1 MIDFDAGL
9 RHLLHCSRFAE
20 RVLRRSPALE
30 AWLQATA
37 ATSATSLVA
46 RFEAEPTRPE
56 QGQAMDVTA
65 FDRQLRKQRESLM
78 LLIIYRDLNGLASL
92 NEVMRAISAFAD
104 YAVNAARAVHHAAL
118 CAEWGID
125 ATAPAAAAQSD
136 FIVVGM
142 GKLGAHELN
151 VSSDIDLIFVYP
163 HDGDATA
170 ARSWHEFHAALGKR
184 IIRSIDQLDADGFV
198 FRVDMRLRPF
208 GASGPLVVSLAGLAD
223 YFIGQARPWERYA
236 WLKARAICGQAAH
249 VEALDALVQPFVYRR
264 YHDFAAIDEMRS
276 LHAQIRE
283 EAMRRG
289 KQTDIKVG
297 AGGIREVEFIA
308 QLPQLIRGGREV
320 ALRTRSTV
328 TALAELARS
337 GLHTPAQH
345 QQSLAAYMFL
355 RNLEHRLQYLDDQ
368 QTQAL
373 PQDADPQQ
381 RIAAAM
387 GFPDWAALIKALDAH
402 RQVVSTMFDAAFGLD
417 LSGTG
422 MTDGNGQTRLSTGIP
437 SQNAVETPVNAGVLV
452 ADASSP
458 AAPDAAARLR
468 ADLYQQSARRQ
479 SLSGK
484 LRARLDRLYERV
496 LSMNTSATT
505 AIRLFDVLDA
515 IDKRETYLALLDEYP
530 RALDRLSVIVTA
542 SAWAADLI
550 RRHPILL
557 ETLTRP
563 AATDRIDWALERQQ
577 IEAECDAVGN
587 DVERQYD
594 ILRHARQRIMLRLF
608 VDDIEGRS
616 SLMALSDHL
625 SALADMLLD
634 ITVQRAWHALVRAST
649 NLSAVSMAAP
659 KGFAVIGYGKLGSKE
674 LGYQSDLDLVFL
686 YDAASPIGRESPELF
701 ARLTQRVNSWLNTM
715 TPGGVLYETDLRLR
729 PDGAAGLLVS
739 SMDAFADYQSRR
751 AWTWEHQALT
761 RARWCAGDAALAAP
775 FEAIRRDILSRKR
788 DLVALRE
795 EIVTMRDRMRAEK
808 KDRVGEDAALDLKN
822 TVGGVVDVEF
832 IVQYLILA
840 YSHEHPEFIGNL
852 GNFALINRAAAL
864 GILEEEQAAQLGKAY
879 LAYRARLH
887 QAQLN
892 NERKAWI
899 GVDELSA
906 ERRSVA
912 QVWRAL
918 FGNNAS
924 RSASE

>member
-1 MIDFDAGL
+1 MTDFDAGL
-9 RHLLHCSRFAE
+9 KHLLVCSRFAE
-20 RVLRRSPALE
+20 RALHRTPSLA
-30 AWLQATA
+30 AWLADASATRATA
-37 ATSATSLVA
+37 LVEQ
-46 RFEAEPTRPE
+46 FEREAAEPAGASGGARPPPP
-56 QGQAMDVTA
+56 ASSLTA
-65 FDRQLRKQRESLM
+65 QDDRDASFDRHLRQQREALM
-78 LLIIYRDLNGLASL
+78 LLIMYRDLNELADLS
-92 NEVMRAISAFAD
+92 EVMQAISAFAD
-104 YAVNAARAVHHAAL
+104 YVVNAARQRHHAAL

-125 ATAPAAAAQSD
+125 ANAPASD

-163 HDGDATA
+163 EDGDASA
-170 ARSWHEFHAALGKR
+170 SRSWHEFHAALGKR

-208 GASGPLVVSLAGLAD
+208 GASGPLVVSLAGLTD
-223 YFIGQARPWERYA
+223 YFITQARPWERYA
-236 WLKARAICGQAAH
+236 WLKARAMCGQPAH
-249 VEALDALVQPFVYRR
+249 IEALDALVQPFVYRR
-264 YHDFAAIDEMRS
+264 YHDFAAIDEMRN

-320 ALRTRSTV
+320 ALRTRSTIA
-328 TALAELARS
+328 ALNELARS
-337 GLHTPAQH
+337 GLHTAEQH
-345 QQSLAAYMFL
+345 QQLRDAYVFL

-373 PQDADPQQ
+373 PQDPDQQQ
-381 RIAAAM
+381 RIAVAM
-387 GFPDWAALIKALDAH
+387 HATDWTALMPTLDQHRRAVSAL
-402 RQVVSTMFDAAFGLD
+402 FDAAFG
-417 LSGTG
+417 
-422 MTDGNGQTRLSTGIP
+422 NGAAAANGETRLSTGVS
-437 SQNAVETPVNAGVLV
+437 SQNAVETPVPASVLPAHV
-452 ADASSP
+452 TDSP
-458 AAPDAAARLR
+458 PEVEMRLSVYR
-468 ADLYQQSARRQ
+468 QSARRA
-479 SLSGK
+479 SLTGK
-484 LRARLDRLYERV
+484 LRARLDRLYERA
-496 LSMNTSATT
+496 MAMHEASASTKL
-505 AIRLFDVLDA
+505 RLFNVFDA

-530 RALDRLSVIVTA
+530 RALERLSVIVAA
-542 SAWAADLI
+542 SAWAADLMK
-550 RRHPILL
+550 RHPILL

-563 AATDRIDWALERQQ
+563 SATDRIDWALERAQ
-577 IEAECDAVGN
+577 IEAECDAVGD

-616 SLMALSDHL
+616 SVMALSDHL

-634 ITVQRAWHALVRAST
+634 ITVQRAWHALLRASPS
-649 NLSAVSMAAP
+649 LAKGAP
-659 KGFAVIGYGKLGSKE
+659 NTPQGFAVIGYGKLGSKE

-686 YDAASPIGRESPELF
+686 YDAQSTIGRESPELF

-729 PDGAAGLLVS
+729 PDGASGLLVS
-739 SMDAFADYQSRR
+739 SIDAFVEYQARR

-761 RARWCAGDAALAAP
+761 RARWCAGDVTLAAP
-775 FEAIRRDILSRKR
+775 FEAIRNGILSRPR
-788 DLVALRE
+788 DLAALRE
-795 EIVTMRDRMRAEK
+795 EIIAMRERMRAEK
-808 KDRVGEDAALDLKN
+808 KDRSGEDAALDLKN

-840 YSHEHPEFIGNL
+840 YSHEHAEFLGNL

-864 GILEEEQAAQLGKAY
+864 GILDEEQAAQLGKAY

-899 GVDELSA
+899 GLEELSA
-906 ERRSVA
+906 ERRSVG

-918 FGNNAS
+918 FGTGS
-924 RSASE
+924 VQ

>member
-1 MIDFDAGL
+1 VIDFDAGL
-9 RHLLHCSRFAE
+9 KHLLHCSRFAE
-20 RVLRRSPALE
+20 RVLHRTLTRA

-37 ATSATSLVA
+37 STPATTLVA
-46 RFEAEPTRPE
+46 QFEAESATP
-56 QGQAMDVTA
+56 GHLQAMDGPT
-65 FDRQLRKQRESLM
+65 FDRYVRQQREALM

-92 NEVMRAISAFAD
+92 DEVMRAISAFAD
-104 YAVNAARAVHHAAL
+104 YAVKSARVAHHAAL

-125 ATAPAAAAQSD
+125 SAAAQSD
-136 FIVVGM
+136 FMVVGM

-163 HDGDATA
+163 QDGEATA
-170 ARSWHEFHAALGKR
+170 TRSWHEFHAALGKR
-184 IIRSIDQLDADGFV
+184 IIRSIDQVDADGFV

-249 VEALDALVQPFVYRR
+249 IEALDALVQPFVYRR

-276 LHAQIRE
+276 LHGQIRE

-289 KQTDIKVG
+289 KQSDIKVG

-328 TALAELARS
+328 TALAELART

-345 QQSLAAYMFL
+345 QQLLAAYTFL

-387 GFPDWAALIKALDAH
+387 KLPNWAALIEALDGH
-402 RQVVSTMFDAAFGLD
+402 RQVVSTMFDAAFGNDISGND
-417 LSGTG
+417 LSGSG
-422 MTDGNGQTRLSTGIP
+422 MTDDNGQTRLSTGVS
-437 SQNAVETPVNAGVLV
+437 SQNAVKTPVNAGVLL
-452 ADASSP
+452 ADASSTEGPDP
-458 AAPDAAARLR
+458 AVTLR
-468 ADLYQQSARRQ
+468 FDVYRQSARRQ
-479 SLSGK
+479 SITGK

-496 LSMNTSATT
+496 LSMNTTATT
-505 AIRLFDVLDA
+505 ALRLFDVLDA

-530 RALDRLSVIVTA
+530 RALERLGVIVAA

-563 AATDRIDWALERQQ
+563 AATDRIDWALERQH

-616 SLMALSDHL
+616 SVMALSDHL

-634 ITVQRAWHALVRAST
+634 ITVSRAWAALMRATPQTASYSQGT
-649 NLSAVSMAAP
+649 P
-659 KGFAVIGYGKLGSKE
+659 QGFAVIGYGKLGSKE

-686 YDAASPIGRESPELF
+686 YDAASPVGRESPELF
-701 ARLTQRVNSWLNTM
+701 ARLTQRINSWLNTM

-739 SMDAFADYQSRR
+739 SMEAFADYQTRR

-775 FEAIRRDILSRKR
+775 FEAIRHSILSRQR

-795 EIVTMRDRMRAEK
+795 EIVAMRDRMRAEK
-808 KDRVGEDAALDLKN
+808 KDQADALDLKN

-918 FGNNAS
+918 FGQ
-924 RSASE
+924 R